1 MTVPDR
7 KTLFLL
13 IDDDDDDAYLFEEV
27 LLQISPHVAF
37 KCVANG
43 KDALELLQAGNSD
56 QPHII
61 FLDLNMPRMDGREC
75 LMELKKNQQ
84 LQHIPVIIYTTSS
97 HPNDI
102 RQTLQ
107 NGALSFVTKPTNVK
121 DLESILT
128 TVVNH
133 IDGNLSEALVGL
145 KLSANMLN
153 VVNTSNENGPIG
165 RIQPFTHL

>member
-1 MTVPDR
+1 MTVQGR

-43 KDALELLQAGNSD
+43 KDALELLQTGNAD
-56 QPHII
+56 HPHII

-75 LMELKKNQQ
+75 LMELKKDKQ
-84 LQHIPVIIYTTSS
+84 LKHIPVIIYTTSS

-121 DLESILT
+121 DLENILT
-128 TVVNH
+128 TVVNN
-133 IDGNLSEALVGL
+133 IDGNLGEALAAL
-145 KLSANMLN
+145 KQSANMLN
-153 VVNTSNENGPIG
+153 VVNTWNENDRIG
-165 RIQPFTHL
+165 RVQPFTHL